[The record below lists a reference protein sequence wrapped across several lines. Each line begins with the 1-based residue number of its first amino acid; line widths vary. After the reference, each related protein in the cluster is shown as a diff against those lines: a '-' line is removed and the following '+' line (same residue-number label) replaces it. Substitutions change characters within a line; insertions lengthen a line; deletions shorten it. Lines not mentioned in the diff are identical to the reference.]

1 MQDSPGGTTADN
13 NDQALARKA
22 ATRAAQLLDL
32 DEAVLS
38 RILAPSSPAC
48 DNPAAA
54 GQRDPVAFE
63 NALDFIRL
71 YRLLDNLTRSD
82 EAARA
87 WIHNDNQA
95 LGGRPFDRLQ
105 QVGGLAD
112 VLAYLNARQTGRWLS
127 PTGSPINPP

>member
-1 MQDSPGGTTADN
+1 MQDSPDGTTADSR
-13 NDQALARKA
+13 DQALARKA
-22 ATRAAQLLDL
+22 AARVAQLLDL

-48 DNPAAA
+48 DDPAAA
-54 GQRDPVAFE
+54 GPRDAAAFE

-87 WIHNDNQA
+87 WIHNDNLA
-95 LGGRPFDRLQ
+95 LGASPLERLR

-112 VLAYLNARQTGRWLS
+112 VLAYLNARQAGR
-127 PTGSPINPP
+127 